1 MDFFKFTDPVQT
13 NFVNGQGFRGYE
25 TAMWVERYREPG
37 EFEFTA
43 KLSSGLRE
51 LLPTGT
57 VISHTESLDVGI
69 VEDHEIEESNDEDS
83 TIRITGRMFPSYLEN
98 RIVGVNQAFG
108 SPPAPFTEYTL
119 ASASSDDQ
127 IVQLINDHI
136 LASFTADD
144 DDALDG
150 NLQAVSSIATS
161 LTSAD
166 RLIKRGPLWTRV
178 AELLAID
185 DLGIRTIRRN
195 PFGSL
200 GSDLHSYFLIH
211 KGLDRSADVV
221 FSVNMGDLERAKYLW
236 SNRKMKNAALV
247 QGRYTE
253 VLVVG
258 TETGYDRRTMLV
270 DAQDLDG
277 ALSAPP
283 SGATLTNIRARM
295 TVRGQEALAAQK
307 VVDIVDTDISNTTRY
322 QYRKDYDIGDIVS
335 IQGTY
340 GDIEKRRVIEYV
352 EVEDENGQSGHPT
365 LEVVGG

>member
-1 MDFFKFTDPVQT
+1 MDFFKFTDAVKT
-13 NFVNGQGFRGYE
+13 NFVKGQSFHGYE
-25 TAMWVERYREPG
+25 TAMWVERYRDPG

-51 LLPTGT
+51 MLPTGT
-57 VISHTESLDVGI
+57 VISHVETMDVGI
-69 VEDHEIEESNDEDS
+69 VEDHEIEENSDEDS
-83 TIRITGRMFPSYLEN
+83 MIRITGRMFPSYLEN
-98 RIVGVNQAFG
+98 RIVGANQAFG

-136 LASFTADD
+136 MTSFTADD
-144 DDALDG
+144 NDALND
-150 NLQAVSSIATS
+150 NIQAISSIAAS
-161 LTSAD
+161 LTSAS
-166 RLIKRGPLWTRV
+166 RLIKRGSLWTRV
-178 AELLAID
+178 AELLAVD

-195 PFGSL
+195 PFGSI

-211 KGLDRSADVV
+211 KGQDRSKDVV

-236 SNRKMKNAALV
+236 SNRKIKNAALV

-258 TETGYDRRTMLV
+258 SETGYDRRVMLV
-270 DAQDLDG
+270 DAQDIDG
-277 ALSAPP
+277 SLSTAP
-283 SGATLTNIRARM
+283 SGGTLTNIRAKM
-295 TVRGQEALAAQK
+295 TIRGQEALAAQK
-307 VVDIVDTDISNTTRY
+307 IVDIVDTDISNTTRY
-322 QYRKDYDIGDIVS
+322 SYRRDYDIGDIVS
-335 IQGTY
+335 VQGSY
-340 GDIEKRRVIEYV
+340 GDIEKRRVVEYV